1 MPVGVSIRYTEF
13 GVHFPL
19 VFMLGATKTQEIHA
33 HVHTQSV
40 NLKKKTKKLK
50 KIEHLYRSG

>member
-1 MPVGVSIRYTEF
+1 MPVGASIRYTEF

-40 NLKKKTKKLK
+40 NLKKKKKQKTKKNWAF
-50 KIEHLYRSG
+50 I